1 MFLIQINVQ
10 SGDRF
15 FEVLPGE
22 TENAEL
28 VVEDLVSHLLIEHFD
43 EVIVDRVTVDF
54 SANPAREQFY
64 WSVYIEAYCQSSSLP
79 FSAYKLKSM
88 EQVLKERISSSLLEL
103 FGKILAESITIRSV
117 SHENITP

>member
-28 VVEDLVSHLLIEHFD
+28 VIEDLVSHVLLEYFD
-43 EVIVDRVTVDF
+43 EVAIDRVTVKF
-54 SANPAREQFY
+54 SPDTAREQFY
-64 WSVYIEAYCQSSSLP
+64 WSVYIKAYCQSSSLP
-79 FSAYKLKSM
+79 FSAQKLKSM
-88 EQVLKERISSSLLEL
+88 EQVLKERISSSLVE
-103 FGKILAESITIRSV
+103 
-117 SHENITP
+117 